1 MQQFAQILVSPYY
14 PKERK
19 DSSFTFY
26 YAPAARFQGSW
37 SFIHVC
43 LYIPHLMSTHK
54 VRDHKRKAKFD
65 SHFTTFS
72 FKGLCPC
79 LL

>member
-19 DSSFTFY
+19 DNSFTFY
-26 YAPAARFQGSW
+26 YAPAARFWGSW
-37 SFIHVC
+37 SFIHVYP
-43 LYIPHLMSTHK
+43 YIPHLVSTHK

-65 SHFTTFS
+65 SD
-72 FKGLCPC
+72 L
-79 LL
+79 

>member
-37 SFIHVC
+37 SFIHVYP
-43 LYIPHLMSTHK
+43 YILHLMSTHK
-54 VRDHKRKAKFD
+54 VRDHKRKVKFD
-65 SHFTTFS
+65 SDFTTFS
-72 FKGLCPC
+72 FMELCPC
-79 LL
+79 LH